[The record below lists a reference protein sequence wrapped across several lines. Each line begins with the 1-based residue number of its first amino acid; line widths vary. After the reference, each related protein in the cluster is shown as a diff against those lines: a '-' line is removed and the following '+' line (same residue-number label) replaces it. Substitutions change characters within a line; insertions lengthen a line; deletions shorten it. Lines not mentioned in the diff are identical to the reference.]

1 MLFSHLGAW
10 IFSFFSAD
18 MIFFHFYSEM
28 EKGEFGL
35 GNKTRELLQLLCLI
49 AYVTRLDPAT
59 LVSFFDMLLSIIH
72 CQFCD

>member
-1 MLFSHLGAW
+1 MLFSHFDAW
-10 IFSFFSAD
+10 ILSFFSAD
-18 MIFFHFYSEM
+18 MIFFRFYSEM

-59 LVSFFDMLLSIIH
+59 LVSFFDMLVYYPLPV
-72 CQFCD
+72 F